1 MKNYSFIKHFA
12 FAALAA
18 IGFSA
23 CEKDEA
29 GYDYGDGSPK
39 AENVVPSGYV
49 YEYNEKGLV
58 TKMSVIATETD
69 ADGNSY
75 EKLITKA
82 TITYPQSNRAVLV
95 YNDSFFPT
103 TYTFAFGEN
112 GFAYRIIES
121 DAEET
126 SLIKLNYDSEGH
138 LIYIDDYGDILK
150 MKYTDG
156 NLTYIEQQEYDA
168 KSYITY
174 GDGTDFNYYGMSP
187 FLLGVELGPF
197 ASSMDWWF
205 DTGLDCALYAGFLGK
220 PSKNLPIKIEST
232 DSENYQPTVYEFE
245 YYSKNSIGGWRQNEV
260 SW

>member
-95 YNDSFFPT
+95 CDDF

-121 DAEET
+121 DPEET

-197 ASSMDWWF
+197 ASSLDWWF

-232 DSENYQPTVYEFE
+232 DSENYQPTIYEIE
-245 YYSKNSIGGWRQNEV
+245 YYSVNSIGRWRQNEV

>member
-1 MKNYSFIKHFA
+1 M
-12 FAALAA
+12 
-18 IGFSA
+18 
-23 CEKDEA
+23 E
-29 GYDYGDGSPK
+29 
-39 AENVVPSGYV
+39 SGIRRFGKS
-49 YEYNEKGLV
+49 EKGLV

-95 YNDSFFPT
+95 CDDF

-121 DAEET
+121 DPEET

-197 ASSMDWWF
+197 ASSLDWWF